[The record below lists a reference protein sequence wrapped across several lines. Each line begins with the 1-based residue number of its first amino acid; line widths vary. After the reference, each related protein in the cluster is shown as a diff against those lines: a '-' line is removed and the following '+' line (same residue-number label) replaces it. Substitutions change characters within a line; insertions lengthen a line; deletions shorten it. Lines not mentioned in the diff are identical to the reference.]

1 MKSIFASKT
10 AWLQIITLIAAFVP
24 PVQAFLVVNPVAAVA
39 VISAAN
45 VLVRFFTADKVALF
59 PDPAGVVPGAATL
72 PAWVVWLGM
81 GTLAGVSLLPLSGCT
96 QAQISAAESI
106 PIHSQIRT
114 DRSSLGY
121 DSQTGVDVEV
131 DATSGK

>member
-10 AWLQIITLIAAFVP
+10 AWLQIITLVAAFVP

-45 VLVRFFTADKVALF
+45 VLVRFFTADKVSLF
-59 PDPAGVVPGAATL
+59 PDSAGVVPGATPL

-81 GTLAGVSLLPLSGCT
+81 GTLAGVSICPLSGCT
-96 QAQISAAESI
+96 QAQISAAESV
-106 PIHSQIRT
+106 PIHSRLVT
-114 DRSSLGY
+114 DHATLGY
-121 DSQTGVDVEV
+121 DSKTGVDVEV